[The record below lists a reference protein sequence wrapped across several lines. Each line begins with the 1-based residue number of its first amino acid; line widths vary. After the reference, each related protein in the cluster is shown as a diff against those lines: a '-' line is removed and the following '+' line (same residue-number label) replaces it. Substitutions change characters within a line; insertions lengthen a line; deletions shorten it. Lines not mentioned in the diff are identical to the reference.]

1 MLKWNCTKYHFIN
14 LARKS
19 VRRARKGE
27 EGKKAVDRWGIPLIK
42 EGSDEE
48 CREAGWSDIISEL
61 LYDIINRARTKDHV
75 PVWKLF
81 RHVRESSSSS
91 LSFLFFFTS
100 RKFSQTTSHSRT
112 DNYKVPSILRF
123 LSFFLSFSLFFY
135 SFSPIYLGFLIMNT
149 SILNFI
155 LFTTIRNVRFSWN
168 PQLFYNYRPR

>member
-61 LYDIINRARTKDHV
+61 LHDIINRARTKDHV

-91 LSFLFFFTS
+91 LSLLFFLPHVNFPKPLRIRGLTITKYPRFFVSFLSLSLSPSFYFFILS
-100 RKFSQTTSHSRT
+100 RR
-112 DNYKVPSILRF
+112 SIQASWSWTLRF
-123 LSFFLSFSLFFY
+123 
-135 SFSPIYLGFLIMNT
+135 
-149 SILNFI
+149 
-155 LFTTIRNVRFSWN
+155 
-168 PQLFYNYRPR
+168 